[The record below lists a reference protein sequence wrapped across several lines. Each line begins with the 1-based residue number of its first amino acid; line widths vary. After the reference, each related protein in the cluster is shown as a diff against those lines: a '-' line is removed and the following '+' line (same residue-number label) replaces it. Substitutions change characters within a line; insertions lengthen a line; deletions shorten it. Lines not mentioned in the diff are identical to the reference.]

1 MENAGFVA
9 TIGCIAVLVL
19 MLMRVP
25 IAICLGSVSI
35 VGSAWMIGWEPAIA
49 LLIDKP
55 IRTVTNFEFSVI
67 PMFILMGTLVSVSG
81 MSRELFR
88 AAHAWVGHLP
98 GGLAVSTVLACG
110 GFAAINGSSLASAA
124 TMTQVALPEM
134 RRIGYNPGFASGVI
148 AAGGTIGIMIPPSV
162 MFILYAIITESD
174 IASLFVAGILPGL
187 LAISLYCVTV
197 QVVYWFYPAWMP
209 RAEKAS
215 WSERIASLKDIWA
228 VFLLLF
234 AVLGAIYGGLT
245 TITEAAGF
253 GVIGAL
259 VIGVARGRLSW
270 GQIVTALIESLR
282 TSAALFFILIG
293 AFLFQSFLAYTQTP
307 QAIGEFLTNLKIGP
321 MGIILMIV
329 VFYIIAGMFVDGIA
343 VVLLTVP
350 IFHAVVSGD
359 PAMGGLGMS
368 EIWFGVI
375 VVTTV
380 EIGLI
385 SPPIGMICF
394 VMNKMVPD
402 VGLSNIFKGVTP
414 FIISDIV
421 RLALLL
427 MFPAISLYLVN
438 AMGH

>member
-1 MENAGFVA
+1 MENAGFIA
-9 TIGCIAVLVL
+9 TIGCIAVIVL

-25 IAICLGSVSI
+25 IAICLASVSL
-35 VGSAWMIGWEPAIA
+35 VGSAWLIGWEPALA

-55 IRTVTNFEFSVI
+55 IRAVTNFEFSVI

-88 AAHAWVGHLP
+88 AAHAWLGHLP
-98 GGLAVSTVLACG
+98 GGMAIATVMACG

-134 RRIGYNPGFASGVI
+134 RRLGYNPGFASGVI
-148 AAGGTIGIMIPPSV
+148 AAGGTLGIMIPPSV

-174 IASLFVAGILPGL
+174 IAALFAAGILPGI
-187 LAISLYCVTV
+187 LAITLYCITISI
-197 QVVYWFYPAWMP
+197 VYMMRPEWMP
-209 RAEKAS
+209 KTDKAS
-215 WSERIASLKDIWA
+215 RKERIDSLKGIWA

-234 AVLGAIYGGLT
+234 GVLAAIYGGLT

-259 VIGVARGRLSW
+259 LIGLVRGRLSW
-270 GQIVTALIESLR
+270 AQIVHALVDSLR
-282 TSAALFFILIG
+282 TSASIFFILIG
-293 AFLFQSFLAYTQTP
+293 AILFQSFLAYTQTP
-307 QAIGEFLTNLKIGP
+307 QAVSEFLTALPLPP
-321 MGIILMIV
+321 MGIVLLIV
-329 VFYIIAGMFVDGIA
+329 LFYLIAGMFVDGLA

-350 IFHAVVSGD
+350 IFHAVIKTL
-359 PAMGGLGMS
+359 GLS

-375 VVTTV
+375 VTTTV
-380 EIGLI
+380 EVGLI

-402 VGLSNIFKGVTP
+402 VGLGQIFRGVTP
-414 FIISDIV
+414 FILSDIV

-427 MFPAISLYLVN
+427 AFPMIALYLPST
-438 AMGH
+438 MGH

>member
-1 MENAGFVA
+1 MENSGLIA
-9 TIGCIAVLVL
+9 TIGCVAVLVL

-35 VGSAWMIGWEPAIA
+35 IGSAWLIGWEPAIA

-67 PMFILMGTLVSVSG
+67 PMFVLMGTLVSVSG

-88 AAHAWVGHLP
+88 AANAWVGHLP
-98 GGLAVSTVLACG
+98 GGLAISTVLACG

-148 AAGGTIGIMIPPSV
+148 AAGGTLGIMIPPSV

-174 IASLFVAGILPGL
+174 IASLFVAGIVPGI
-187 LAISLYCVTV
+187 LAITLYCITV
-197 QVVYWFYPAWMP
+197 QVVYFMKPEWMP
-209 RAEKAS
+209 SAKKASRAE
-215 WSERIASLKDIWA
+215 RIDSLKDIWA

-234 AVLGAIYGGLT
+234 SVLAAIYGGLT

-259 VIGVARGRLSW
+259 VIGIARGRLSW
-270 GQIVTALIESLR
+270 QQIVTALIESLR

-307 QAIGEFLTNLKIGP
+307 QAIGEFLTNLQISP
-321 MGIILMIV
+321 MGVILLIV
-329 VFYIIAGMFVDGIA
+329 GFYVIAGMFVDGIA

-359 PAMGGLGMS
+359 PSTGGLGMS

-394 VMNKMVPD
+394 VINKMVPD

-414 FIISDIV
+414 FIISDII
-421 RLALLL
+421 RLSLLL
-427 MFPAISLYLVN
+427 AFPAISLFLVN

>member
-9 TIGCIAVLVL
+9 TFGCIAVIVL

-25 IAICLGSVSI
+25 IAICLAAVSLA
-35 VGSAWMIGWEPAIA
+35 GSAWLIGWEPALA

-55 IRTVTNFEFSVI
+55 IRAVTNFEFSVI

-98 GGLAVSTVLACG
+98 GGLAIATVVACG

-148 AAGGTIGIMIPPSV
+148 AAGGTLGIMIPPSV
-162 MFILYAIITESD
+162 MFILYAIITEAD
-174 IASLFVAGILPGL
+174 IASLFAAGILPGI
-187 LAISLYCVTV
+187 LAIGLYCITISL
-197 QVVYWFYPAWMP
+197 VYMWKPEWMP
-209 RAEKAS
+209 RANKAS
-215 WSERIASLKDIWA
+215 WAERIDSLKDIWA

-234 AVLGAIYGGLT
+234 GVLGAIYGGLT

-259 VIGVARGRLSW
+259 FIGVARGRLNW
-270 GQIVTALIESLR
+270 KQIVDALIDSLR
-282 TSAALFFILIG
+282 TSAAIFFILIG

-307 QAIGEFLTNLKIGP
+307 QAVSEFLTSLPLPP
-321 MGIILMIV
+321 MGIVLLIV
-329 VFYIIAGMFVDGIA
+329 VFYLIAGMFVDGLA

-350 IFHAVVSGD
+350 IFHAVIKTL
-359 PAMGGLGMS
+359 GLS

-375 VVTTV
+375 VTTTV
-380 EIGLI
+380 EVGLI

-402 VGLSNIFKGVTP
+402 VSLASIFRGVTP
-414 FIISDIV
+414 FIVSDLV

-427 MFPAISLYLVN
+427 IFPGIALFLPSL
-438 AMGH
+438 MGH